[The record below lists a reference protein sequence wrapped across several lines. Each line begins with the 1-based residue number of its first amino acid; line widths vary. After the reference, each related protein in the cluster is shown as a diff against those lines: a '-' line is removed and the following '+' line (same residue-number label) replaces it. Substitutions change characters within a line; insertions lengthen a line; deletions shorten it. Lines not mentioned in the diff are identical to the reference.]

1 MFKEGIDYK
10 IVDELVDPEVACIWL
25 MVGKG
30 KARWLIGQYY
40 REQMYLG
47 VRESAS
53 IDKQKERLG
62 KFLAKVELT
71 DKFDNVIIMG
81 DFNVNIDPTNNDND
95 PVNIEMKD
103 KLLDILP
110 LAGLKQTVTK
120 CSRQVNGQKAS
131 MIDPCLG

>member
-1 MFKEGIDYK
+1 M
-10 IVDELVDPEVACIWL
+10 
-25 MVGKG
+25 
-30 KARWLIGQYY
+30 
-40 REQMYLG
+40 G

-53 IDKQKERLG
+53 IDKQKEILG
-62 KFLAKVELT
+62 KFLSKVELT

-131 MIDPCLG
+131 MIDHAWVSNMTKHVKTTIWTWTVITI